1 MPTPA
6 PSVDQAPEI
15 HWMEFQTWFLAILDL
30 KFSQQE
36 AVLRG
41 ILESRPPLPPTPALP
56 LPRRVSMTEKHA
68 RSPTSPR
75 QPQVFEVK
83 LDQEISPAGDDL
95 ERSSQAKKRMTT
107 LGVNLMSE
115 KMQPEPPVKHFVKT
129 KLDLYMGGV
138 VLINMIFMVV
148 MTQWTGSR
156 AEASLGLIPDP
167 WPFFTDAFFDVSEYC
182 FFSLYVADVVFRLL
196 VLRREWYFDPSEGY
210 MYLNMFDA
218 CLVCVSTF
226 ELLLLPAIFS
236 AGGNPDIETNT
247 IRVLKLIRIVRT
259 LRIFKTVSVF
269 RQLRLLVSTCIAS
282 IGALFWS
289 MILLLLLNI
298 AFALMMAQ
306 ALQTFILDEEA
317 DLDTRVLMN
326 QYYGSFTLAFYT
338 IFEVTHSGSWPSR
351 VCPVLDLVDP
361 WYAALFL
368 PYIAMVVFAVI
379 RVVTALF
386 IKETLASAA
395 NDAEL
400 VIEETRRNA
409 VEYQEKLEELFQIVD
424 DDGDGHL
431 TPQEFVE
438 AMSLPS
444 VQQYMKFLDVS
455 VRDVRPLFDILSEG
469 DGLITIAE
477 FCKGLM
483 QLKGQARALDI
494 VILQHENS
502 KLMRQCNE
510 IYRAICDAAAQC
522 SPCSPRGGT
531 WSPTGESF
539 SRHGGERKVG

>member
-1 MPTPA
+1 MPTPS
-6 PSVDQAPEI
+6 PSADQNLTAAE
-15 HWMEFQTWFLAILDL
+15 WMEFQTWFLAVLDL

-41 ILESRPPLPPTPALP
+41 LMESLPQSEMSQMPA
-56 LPRRVSMTEKHA
+56 RINVDEIDTEGYRDLGNHG
-68 RSPTSPR
+68 SDHG
-75 QPQVFEVK
+75 EN
-83 LDQEISPAGDDL
+83 GDHGDH
-95 ERSSQAKKRMTT
+95 SVAKKRMTT
-107 LGVNLMSE
+107 LGVTIMYE
-115 KMQPEPPVKHFVKT
+115 KMQPEPPVKQFVKT
-129 KLDLYMGGV
+129 RLDLYMGGV
-138 VLINMIFMVV
+138 VFINMIFMVV

-156 AEASLGLIPDP
+156 AEASLGLIPEA
-167 WPFFTDAFFDVSEYC
+167 WPFFTDTFFEVAEYC
-182 FFSLYVADVVFRLL
+182 FFALYLADVVFRIA
-196 VLRREWYFDPSEGY
+196 VLRSEWYFDMQEGY

-218 CLVCVSTF
+218 CLVCISTF
-226 ELLLLPAIFS
+226 ELILLPAIFS
-236 AGGNPDIETNT
+236 AGGNPEIETNT

-306 ALQTFILDEEA
+306 ALQTFILDERA
-317 DLDTRVLMN
+317 DLDTRILMN
-326 QYYGSFTLAFYT
+326 QYYGSFTQAFYT

-351 VCPVLDLVDP
+351 VRPVLDSVDP

-368 PYIAMVVFAVI
+368 PYIALVVFAVI

-409 VEYQEKLEELFQIVD
+409 LEYQEKLEELFQIVD

-431 TPQEFVE
+431 TPSEFVE

-502 KLMRQCNE
+502 KLMRQCHE
-510 IYRAICDAAAQC
+510 IHRAICEAAQ
-522 SPCSPRGGT
+522 PYSPRGG
-531 WSPTGESF
+531 F
-539 SRHGGERKVG
+539 